1 MNIKNY
7 FNNHEGDNYEYK
19 KKFYTKQERGSQF
32 IYSTSTST
40 PNFEGIK
47 NIITNNSLETV
58 DFANKMFK
66 RSTKNGQVIYRRL
79 GKKASSVF
87 GNFSC
92 NPFDHM
98 SGEWS
103 IEENKCVVGFV
114 HASQCY
120 QPYNQSAFPGDYQDD
135 YQTKVCVLLV
145 FLDKDGGDKKMASTG
160 QFPNLREASPVSWP
174 SQVNYTQRSIYTY
187 MDETFK
193 NQLVSGNLNYV
204 GHIAVSA
211 YIHQNDYL
219 SRALDGSSPVPHAT
233 LDQTVL
239 NMVYDMFKNTPD
251 GQVSPG
257 TGDLSYLSPSTWNG
271 AGTGLWQH
279 SQLNSAHDISIF
291 KEIWHNAD
299 HYSYGRFCMD
309 EMNSLNT
316 TPNKTNGPWIP
327 QDPSAI
333 IARSHGVY
341 RSAGSIE
348 SHKLIFDNFEKPD
361 NVFEQGLVWNDM
373 NYTIPRWTQVN
384 EHGATS
390 RLDTI
395 MSGQT
400 AKFIF
405 PIKQNS

>member
-1 MNIKNY
+1 MSIKNY
-7 FNNHEGDNYEYK
+7 FNGHENDNLNYK
-19 KKFYTKQERGSQF
+19 NKFYTKQERDNQF

-58 DFANKMFK
+58 DFAGKIWG
-66 RSTKNGQVIYRRL
+66 RSTKSGQVIYRQL
-79 GKKASSVF
+79 GKKDPVIF

-103 IEENKCVVGFV
+103 VEEDKCVVGFV
-114 HASQCY
+114 HASQCH
-120 QPYNQSAFPGDYQDD
+120 QPYNQSAFAGDYQDN
-135 YQTKVCVLLV
+135 YQTKVSVLLV
-145 FLDKDGGDKKMASTG
+145 FLDKDGGSKRTSSSG
-160 QFPNLREASPVSWP
+160 QFPTLREAAPVFN
-174 SQVNYTQRSIYTY
+174 QINYTPRDSYAY
-187 MDETFK
+187 MDKTFK
-193 NQLVSGNLNYV
+193 NELISGKQNYV

-211 YIHQNDYL
+211 YIFQNNFL
-219 SRALDGSSPVPHAT
+219 SRSLSQVNPVSHT
-233 LDQTVL
+233 VLDQTAL

-257 TGDLSYLSPSTWNG
+257 AGDLSYLSPSTW
-271 AGTGLWQH
+271 AGETMTGLWQH
-279 SQLNSAHDISIF
+279 SQLNSVHDIIIF
-291 KEIWHNAD
+291 SESWHNAH
-299 HYSYGRFCMD
+299 HYSYGRFCMN
-309 EMNSLNT
+309 ELNALNT

-327 QDPSAI
+327 QDPSATL
-333 IARSHGVY
+333 ARSNGMY
-341 RSAGSIE
+341 RSPRAIE

-373 NYTIPRWTQVN
+373 NYTIPRWVQVN
-384 EHGATS
+384 ENGATS

-405 PIKQNS
+405 PIKQNF